1 MVVLTTLLYTSIH
14 GITSFT
20 SEIAT
25 SATDGEDS
33 AAVVGARTIRREKLL
48 LGISKITLILW
59 AGGAPREQSDEKPRL
74 PSYFRLLCLLMSTLT
89 TSQSLE

>member
-1 MVVLTTLLYTSIH
+1 MVVLTTLLYTSTH

-33 AAVVGARTIRREKLL
+33 AAVVGARTIGREKLL
-48 LGISKITLILW
+48 LGILKITFILR
-59 AGGAPREQSDEKPRL
+59 AVGAPGNNQG
-74 PSYFRLLCLLMSTLT
+74 
-89 TSQSLE
+89 TSPVFHPIFVFSVFSCQR

>member
-1 MVVLTTLLYTSIH
+1 MVVLTTLLYTSTH

-33 AAVVGARTIRREKLL
+33 AAVVGARTIGREKLL

-59 AGGAPREQSDEKPRL
+59 AGGAPGNNQTESRVFHPIFVFSVFSCQR
-74 PSYFRLLCLLMSTLT
+74 
-89 TSQSLE
+89 

>member
-1 MVVLTTLLYTSIH
+1 MYTSIH

-59 AGGAPREQSDEKPRL
+59 AGGAPGNNQTKSPVFH
-74 PSYFRLLCLLMSTLT
+74 PIFRLLCLLMSTLT